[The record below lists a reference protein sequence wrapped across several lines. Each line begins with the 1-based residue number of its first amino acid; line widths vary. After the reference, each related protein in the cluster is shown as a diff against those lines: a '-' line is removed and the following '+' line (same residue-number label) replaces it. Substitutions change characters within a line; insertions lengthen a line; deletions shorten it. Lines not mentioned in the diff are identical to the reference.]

1 MSEMSQD
8 SLEMKLDQL
17 ECHFT
22 WDLNKDDLDLHNLPS
37 RLQEQVRLDL
47 SGAAR
52 ALCSIGY
59 VKFLLEHTQE
69 ALTNLLESER
79 LVKENL
85 GDNCEKSLI
94 VTYGNLAWVYFHR
107 ENFLECQSYL
117 EKLEEI
123 KETLQTEPVPEVLHE
138 KGWAFLKF
146 SQKYYPQAVEVFQK
160 AVERDPY
167 NSELNAGY
175 AIALYRTEPGIS
187 CTVDSP
193 AVNQLRRAID
203 LNPNDGVLK
212 VLLAI
217 KLLSCPKSF
226 MNEAEKLVE
235 TALNESPDHPDVLKY
250 AAIFYR
256 DHGSVDSAIEILK
269 KALKSTNSYFIHHQL
284 GVCYKTK
291 KIILNKEKQD
301 KSEIDKARNQS
312 IYHLEMATQLKPS
325 CIVAMSALA
334 VQYGERRELDKAEEL
349 FRKAFETAE
358 KNNEHLN
365 TVDFDYAQFQLYSKR
380 CEDLAIKHYK
390 QCLTMYP
397 RTGESKK
404 SAWNLKKIADKRK
417 SCNPDDQTAKE
428 ILGLLQLTVEKHLKH
443 NPNGVQETSSA
454 MTVDIPQTIYK
465 NARGD
470 DATIPCKFTPQPP
483 DSDIQISWTASPDVP
498 GDPQI
503 SIVTYRSSTG
513 FSKVQRKY
521 KGRVMLLQDISKG
534 KADLQLLRTANAD
547 TRTVAKETKKPTTEK
562 PQIKTEP
569 SAGMYFTRLPP
580 SPPICLIQGVSEY
593 YQNINL
599 TCRSEKGSPPPTYKW
614 QRLHVACV
622 TTVSQTGSSF
632 MSPLPSWFTVF
643 RVRVLDCIRVVVFVS
658 VFRSVPGFIH

>member
-1 MSEMSQD
+1 MSSSQD
-8 SLEMKLDQL
+8 SLKMKLDQL

-37 RLQEQVRLDL
+37 RLEEQVRLDL

-52 ALCSIGY
+52 ALCSLGY
-59 VKFLLEHTQE
+59 VEFLLEHTQE
-69 ALTNLLESER
+69 ALINLLESER
-79 LVKENL
+79 LVKENP
-85 GDNCEKSLI
+85 NCEKSLI
-94 VTYGNLAWVYFHR
+94 VTYGNLAWVHFHR

-123 KETLQTEPVPEVLHE
+123 METLPTEPSSVPEVLHE

-146 SQKYYPQAVEVFQK
+146 SQKYYPQAVDVFQV
-160 AVERDPY
+160 AVERDPD
-167 NSELNAGY
+167 NSEWNAGY
-175 AIALYRTEPGIS
+175 AHALYRTEPGIS

-203 LNPNDGVLK
+203 LNPDDGVLK

-235 TALNESPDHPDVLKY
+235 TALNESPDHPDVLRY

-334 VQYGERRELDKAEEL
+334 VQYGERGDPKDRERPFD
-349 FRKAFETAE
+349 TAE

-365 TVDFDYAQFQLYSKR
+365 TVNFDYAQFQLYSKR
-380 CEDLAIKHYK
+380 CEDSAIKHYK
-390 QCLTMYP
+390 ECLTMYP
-397 RTGESKK
+397 RTGESKN
-404 SAWNLKKIADKRK
+404 SAWKLKRTADKRK

-443 NPNGVQETSSA
+443 NPNDQ
-454 MTVDIPQTIYK
+454 K
-465 NARGD
+465 
-470 DATIPCKFTPQPP
+470 
-483 DSDIQISWTASPDVP
+483 
-498 GDPQI
+498 
-503 SIVTYRSSTG
+503 
-513 FSKVQRKY
+513 
-521 KGRVMLLQDISKG
+521 
-534 KADLQLLRTANAD
+534 
-547 TRTVAKETKKPTTEK
+547 AKEMLKSLQQPAEGDVRGHR
-562 PQIKTEP
+562 E
-569 SAGMYFTRLPP
+569 
-580 SPPICLIQGVSEY
+580 
-593 YQNINL
+593 
-599 TCRSEKGSPPPTYKW
+599 RSE
-614 QRLHVACV
+614 A
-622 TTVSQTGSSF
+622 
-632 MSPLPSWFTVF
+632 F
-643 RVRVLDCIRVVVFVS
+643 RQ
-658 VFRSVPGFIH
+658 